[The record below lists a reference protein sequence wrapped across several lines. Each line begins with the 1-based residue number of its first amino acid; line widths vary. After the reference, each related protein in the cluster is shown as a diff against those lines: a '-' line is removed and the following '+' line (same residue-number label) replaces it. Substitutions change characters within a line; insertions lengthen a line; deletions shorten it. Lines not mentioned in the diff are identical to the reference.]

1 MESQA
6 EYFIAENEHTLEQFL
21 ETFPYVDKDELTEF
35 YNEQK
40 EYYGKEA
47 EG

>member
-6 EYFIAENEHTLEQFL
+6 EYFILEDECTLEQFL
-21 ETFPYVDKDELTEF
+21 EKFPYVDKDELTDY